1 MRRISILNF
10 KGGTG
15 KSSLTENLGHAV
27 ARLGH
32 KVLLVDGDRQSNTTI
47 TLLGKRLTP
56 SLRDVM
62 TEEATI
68 QDAIKEARPNLFI
81 IPSDTDLDRVA
92 TWIKDNHF
100 GYDVIRE
107 AVEGLDDFYL
117 VLIDHAGAFT
127 PVMEALLLASSEILI
142 PCELEPY
149 SVNGIFDMQ
158 AKLEKQ
164 LRKHKLKNAGIIPYN
179 VDLRYSMA
187 RQYLKELRSAFGDLV
202 TAPVRTDSVVSK
214 AQSVGMT
221 VFEYQET
228 YDVKSRAA
236 EDFKALAEDL
246 IEEAQEVTP

>member
-107 AVEGLDDFYL
+107 AFEGLDDFYL
-117 VLIDHAGAFT
+117 LLIDHAGAFT
-127 PVMEALLLASSEILI
+127 PVM
-142 PCELEPY
+142 
-149 SVNGIFDMQ
+149 
-158 AKLEKQ
+158 
-164 LRKHKLKNAGIIPYN
+164 
-179 VDLRYSMA
+179 
-187 RQYLKELRSAFGDLV
+187 
-202 TAPVRTDSVVSK
+202 
-214 AQSVGMT
+214 
-221 VFEYQET
+221 
-228 YDVKSRAA
+228 
-236 EDFKALAEDL
+236 
-246 IEEAQEVTP
+246 